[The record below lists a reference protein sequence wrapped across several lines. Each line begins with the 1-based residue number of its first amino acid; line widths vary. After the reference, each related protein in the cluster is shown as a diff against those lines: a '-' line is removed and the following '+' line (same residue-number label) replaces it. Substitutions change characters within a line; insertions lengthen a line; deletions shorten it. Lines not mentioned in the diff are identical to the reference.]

1 MANNSEQ
8 LEALAS
14 EIGDKIYID
23 VAKWHL
29 YLKEAKLHTVLA
41 EKAYPFLAAGNVTG
55 DKVNEILGQV
65 IVPLGGGRKEV
76 PLSDLLPVACSIFCK
91 NLRGTHRDMID
102 LVDIKRDIG
111 TLGDRLGKT
120 QDYL

>member
-8 LEALAS
+8 IEELAS

-41 EKAYPFLAAGNVTG
+41 EKAYPALSAGNITG
-55 DKVNEILGQV
+55 DKVNEILAQV
-65 IVPLGGGRKEV
+65 IVPLGGGRKEL
-76 PLSDLLPVACSIFCK
+76 PLAELLPVACQARLLDILQEFAR
-91 NLRGTHRDMID
+91 NL
-102 LVDIKRDIG
+102 
-111 TLGDRLGKT
+111 
-120 QDYL
+120 

>member
-41 EKAYPFLAAGNVTG
+41 EKAYPFLATGKVTG

-76 PLSDLLPVACSIFCK
+76 PLSDLLPVACQAS
-91 NLRGTHRDMID
+91 L
-102 LVDIKRDIG
+102 LDILQEFARNS
-111 TLGDRLGKT
+111 
-120 QDYL
+120 

>member
-8 LEALAS
+8 IEALAS

-41 EKAYPFLAAGNVTG
+41 EKAYPALATGNMTG
-55 DKVNEILGQV
+55 DKVNEILSQV
-65 IVPLGGGRKEV
+65 MVPLGGGRKEV
-76 PLSDLLPVACSIFCK
+76 PLSELLPVACQAS
-91 NLRGTHRDMID
+91 L
-102 LVDIKRDIG
+102 LDILQEFARN
-111 TLGDRLGKT
+111 
-120 QDYL
+120 